1 MSAVVSETRRATPAI
16 RDLVALTKPRVTA
29 LVIATTAG
37 GLWLAPGTLT
47 LVKTLATLLATS
59 AVVGAAN
66 ALNCWLERDVDRHM
80 TRTRNRPLPAGRLQ
94 PGHALGL
101 GIVLAVISVPVLALV
116 ASPMAG
122 LLATVALVSYVG
134 LYTPLKQRT
143 PKALLVGAV
152 PGALP
157 PLIGWAAATGGVEAG
172 GLALFGILFV
182 WQLPHFLAI
191 AMFRKEEYAR
201 AGIAVL
207 PAVRGERVTKIHAA
221 FWAIVLVPVTLAP
234 AWLGVAGTA
243 YAIVAAVLGAIFV
256 GLALAGLRPSA
267 GRKWARTLF
276 LASLVYL
283 PAIFIAL
290 VADAG

>member
-1 MSAVVSETRRATPAI
+1 MSAIATETRAAPAI

-37 GLWLAPGTLT
+37 GLWLAPGTVT
-47 LVKTLATLLATS
+47 LVKALATLLATS

-80 TRTRNRPLPAGRLQ
+80 SRTRNRPLPAGRLL
-94 PGHALGL
+94 PAHALWL
-101 GIVLAVISVPVLALV
+101 GIVLAVISVPVLTLV

-157 PLIGWAAATGGVEAG
+157 PLIGWAAATGGIEAP

-182 WQLPHFLAI
+182 WQIPHFLAI

-221 FWAIVLVPVTLAP
+221 LWAIVLVPVTLAP
-234 AWLGVAGTA
+234 AMLGLAGTA
-243 YAIVAAVLGAIFV
+243 YIVVASVLGAAFV
-256 GLALAGLRPSA
+256 GIALAGLRPSA

-276 LASLVYL
+276 FASLVYL
-283 PAIFIAL
+283 PLIFISL
-290 VADAG
+290 VVDAG